1 MLARCGAKAFW
12 GLPGHVTSAMVVFMV
27 LVRPFLDYI
36 GGRQAR
42 VPGRV
47 RARLSRNLASVQ
59 GRVDFVRVRIDERE
73 GHPWA
78 EPVLGQSGLLHT
90 MVEADGLVAI
100 DMNSEG
106 LDQGSW
112 VDVILI

>member
-1 MLARCGAKAFW
+1 
-12 GLPGHVTSAMVVFMV
+12 MV

-36 GGRQAR
+36 GGRGATR
-42 VPGRV
+42 MPDRV

-59 GRVDFVRVRIDERE
+59 GRVDFVRVRITEKE